1 MKFDDTRDMGGVK
14 ERMQDITLV
23 VIQGSFA
30 KMVGMSMDWIGE
42 GVTGWAIEGSRL
54 WGGEV
59 GRWWTSGDLLFSSQD
74 TPQPAFN
81 LVEEGEGL
89 QEESSEIEG
98 RENTVEID

>member
-42 GVTGWAIEGSRL
+42 GVTG
-54 WGGEV
+54 
-59 GRWWTSGDLLFSSQD
+59 
-74 TPQPAFN
+74 
-81 LVEEGEGL
+81 
-89 QEESSEIEG
+89 
-98 RENTVEID
+98 